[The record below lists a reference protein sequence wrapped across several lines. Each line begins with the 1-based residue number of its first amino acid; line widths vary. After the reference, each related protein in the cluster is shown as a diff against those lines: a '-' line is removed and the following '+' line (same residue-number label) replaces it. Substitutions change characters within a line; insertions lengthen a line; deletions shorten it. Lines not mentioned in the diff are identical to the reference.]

1 MTKVKQ
7 GQYYNFFR
15 NEDVDSG
22 RKRWLDLLTKT
33 TYDWFW
39 KVYSNF
45 ISLAT
50 LNDMDIVMLD
60 DIFDVVTF
68 IHLLAV

>member
-1 MTKVKQ
+1 MIKSQ
-7 GQYYNFFR
+7 GQNYNFFG
-15 NEDVDSG
+15 NKDVDSG

-50 LNDMDIVMLD
+50 LNDIAVGP
-60 DIFDVVTF
+60 VVVPQL
-68 IHLLAV
+68 IK